1 MSEIQAKLPAAPPV
15 RLIKIAQRIQRGL
28 VGMTRKMGP
37 PQFALLELVSAHWR
51 TQALSCIVRVGVV
64 EALGRRTRTTV
75 DLAKE
80 LDLDEGGLYRVL
92 RAIARDGLLDESK
105 DRSFSLNS
113 MTQPLLKDAPDSM
126 RNMVLQTGSSRNAKL
141 WDELDHSVRTRRV
154 GLVKI
159 VRGVTCGVISTSIPT
174 RRRSFMAR

>member
-1 MSEIQAKLPAAPPV
+1 
-15 RLIKIAQRIQRGL
+15 
-28 VGMTRKMGP
+28 MTRKMGP

-64 EALGRRTRTTV
+64 EALGRRTRTTA

-105 DRSFSLNS
+105 D
-113 MTQPLLKDAPDSM
+113 PLVFP
-126 RNMVLQTGSSRNAKL
+126 
-141 WDELDHSVRTRRV
+141 
-154 GLVKI
+154 
-159 VRGVTCGVISTSIPT
+159 SI
-174 RRRSFMAR
+174 R